1 MCTHPL
7 LLQGANGDLQHQ
19 GYCCKQDVQVAQK
32 AELAACTVLDC
43 RETTE
48 GLGRQIAKELKP
60 GLTGGEDAA
69 DLSEEESAFTGVASQ
84 CLSVLVLGIN
94 TRLDACLQ
102 VRASGACLGSCLQ
115 GMDNLHVAD
124 NHLG

>member
-1 MCTHPL
+1 MLAGDRYGFYL
-7 LLQGANGDLQHQ
+7 LIG
-19 GYCCKQDVQVAQK
+19 CFCVS
-32 AELAACTVLDC
+32 

-60 GLTGGEDAA
+60 GLAVAEGAA
-69 DLSEEESAFTGVASQ
+69 DLSDEESAFTGVAGQ

-102 VRASGACLGSCLQ
+102 VGGCYYVHCLAGLGGAVCLLNCFPEGLCLTARGS
-115 GMDNLHVAD
+115 
-124 NHLG
+124 